1 MSCYIKNMN
10 SKVIFILIIAYFATY
25 YKNVAQT
32 TEPSDEESLDEGD
45 DQDTGSNF
53 CLNYFLKV
61 L

>member
-1 MSCYIKNMN
+1 MN

>member
-1 MSCYIKNMN
+1 MN
-10 SKVIFILIIAYFATY
+10 TKVIFILIRAYFATY

-32 TEPSDEESLDEGD
+32 TEPSDESLDEGD